1 MQNQIPKNWQKVKL
15 GEVVDITSSK
25 RIFAHEY
32 LKEGIPFYRG
42 KEIIEKFNGNN
53 VSTDL
58 FISPG
63 KFEEIKARFGAP
75 QQGDMLLTSV
85 GTLGIPYLVKENE
98 RFYFKDGNLT
108 WFRKF
113 NGINNEFLYYWIQSP
128 SGKGQITKH
137 IIGSSQQALTID
149 GLKKIETSLPSLK
162 EQEQIVSVL
171 SAVDDKI
178 EVNNKIA
185 KALEEMAQAIF
196 KEWFSKRNGKEYSLL
211 DVADYINGGAFGKIV
226 NKNKKGLPLIKIAD
240 LNRGL
245 TDNTE
250 WIDKEVDDRYY
261 IKDGNLLFSWSG
273 SVGVY
278 IWDNGPAILNQ
289 HIFNVLPK
297 NVFTLGFLYFLLKN
311 KVRIFQHT
319 AGAKATTMG
328 HIKKEHLRD
337 ESVFISENRD
347 LKTFDTFYAQIVNLR
362 LENQKLTALRD
373 LLLPKLMSGE
383 IKI

>member
-1 MQNQIPKNWQKVKL
+1 M
-15 GEVVDITSSK
+15 
-25 RIFAHEY
+25 
-32 LKEGIPFYRG
+32 
-42 KEIIEKFNGNN
+42 
-53 VSTDL
+53 
-58 FISPG
+58 
-63 KFEEIKARFGAP
+63 
-75 QQGDMLLTSV
+75 

>member
-58 FISPG
+58 FISQG